1 MPSLKIN
8 CRLAGIALLLIQ
20 PVRAVSADSVA
31 VLPLF
36 NQTKA
41 PNLDWIGESVS
52 ETIRESLASEGLL
65 ALSREDRM
73 EVFRR
78 LSIRPN
84 AVLTRASVLKV
95 GEALDA
101 ARIIFGQYEI
111 PVEEGVNANAKGT
124 IKLSAR
130 VVDLKRLKAGPEFE
144 ASGPLEDLSALETH
158 LAWQFV
164 RHLAPQSAPSEEE
177 FRRVRPPVRVDAIEN
192 YTRGLLANS
201 LEQKQKLFAQAAHL
215 DERFSE
221 PCFQLGR
228 IFWEK
233 KDYHS
238 AAQWLAKVNSGD
250 SHYLDAMFL
259 LGLTRYY
266 QGDFA
271 GAASQFQ
278 LVAGQAPL
286 NEVYNDLG
294 AAQSRRNLPEAVESF
309 KKALEG
315 DEADPD
321 YWFNEGYA
329 LWKARSFDAAAE
341 KFRSVLDRTPNDG
354 EATVLLGRC
363 LKDDGPRAAEL
374 REGKERLKENFEL
387 TAFRQLQA
395 EIGAKRS
402 K

>member
-1 MPSLKIN
+1 MSLFAISG
-8 CRLAGIALLLIQ
+8 CRCAAIVFLLLQ
-20 PVRAVSADSVA
+20 PIRPLFADSVA

-36 NQTKA
+36 DQTKTA
-41 PNLDWIGESVS
+41 NLDWIGESVS

-65 ALSREDRM
+65 VLSREDRM

-78 LSIRPN
+78 MSIRPN
-84 AVLTRASVLKV
+84 AVLTLASVLKV

-111 PVEEGVNANAKGT
+111 PAQGA

-130 VVDLKRLKAGPEFE
+130 VVDLKRFKPGPEFE

-158 LAWQFV
+158 LAWQFL
-164 RHLAPQSAPSEEE
+164 RHLAPKSAPSEEE
-177 FRRVRPPVRVDAIEN
+177 FRRVRPPVRVDAIES
-192 YTRGLLANS
+192 YTRGLLATS
-201 LEQKQKLFAQAAHL
+201 VEQKQKLFTQAARL
-215 DERFSE
+215 DEGFSG
-221 PCFQLGR
+221 PCYQLGR

-233 KDYHS
+233 KDYRS
-238 AAQWLAKVNSGD
+238 AAQWLAKVNRGD

-259 LGLTRYY
+259 LGLTRYF
-266 QGDFA
+266 QRDFD

-278 LVAGQAPL
+278 LVAAQAPL

-315 DEADPD
+315 DKADPD
-321 YWFNEGYA
+321 YWFNTGYA

-363 LKDDGPRAAEL
+363 LKDDGPSAAEL
-374 REGKERLKENFEL
+374 REGKERLKQNFEL

-395 EIGAKRS
+395 EIGGQPSS

>member
-1 MPSLKIN
+1 MVF
-8 CRLAGIALLLIQ
+8 LLTRPLF
-20 PVRAVSADSVA
+20 ADSVA

-36 NQTKA
+36 NQSKA

-84 AVLTRASVLKV
+84 AVLTRASVLKI

-101 ARIIFGQYEI
+101 ARIIFGEYE
-111 PVEEGVNANAKGT
+111 VQAGGANPDSKAA

-130 VVDLKRLKAGPEFE
+130 LIDLKRLKPGPEFE
-144 ASGPLEDLSALETH
+144 ASGPLEDLSALETN
-158 LAWQFV
+158 LAWQFLK
-164 RHLAPQSAPSEEE
+164 HLAPKSAPSEEE

-192 YTRGLLANS
+192 YTRGLLATS
-201 LEQKQKLFAQAAHL
+201 PEQKQKLFAQAAHL

-221 PCFQLGR
+221 PCYQLGR
-228 IFWEK
+228 ISWDK
-233 KDYHS
+233 KDYRS
-238 AAQWLAKVNSGD
+238 AAQWLAKVNPGD

-259 LGLTRYY
+259 LGLTRYH
-266 QGDFA
+266 QGDFE

-278 LVAGQAPL
+278 LVAAQAPL

-294 AAQSRRNLPEAVESF
+294 AAQSRRNLPEAVANF

-321 YWFNEGYA
+321 YWFNTGYA

-341 KFRSVLDRTPNDG
+341 KFRSVLDRTPYDG

-363 LKDDGPRAAEL
+363 LKEDGPRAAEL
-374 REGKERLKENFEL
+374 HEGKERLKRNFEL

-395 EIGAKRS
+395 EIGTASS